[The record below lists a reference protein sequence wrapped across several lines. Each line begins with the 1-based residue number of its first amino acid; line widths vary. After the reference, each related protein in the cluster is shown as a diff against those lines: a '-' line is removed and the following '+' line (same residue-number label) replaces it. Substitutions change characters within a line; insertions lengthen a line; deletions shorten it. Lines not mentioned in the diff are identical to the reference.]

1 MENNGEDYSDSGCD
15 LLSLVVNDENVT
27 DQLANNEYKFVLKKN
42 TSITAAFQKAYRLT
56 VEPFEHGSMRVA
68 ISDKGDLSDVPSD
81 GKKILDDKTTSCGG
95 RQSKKGMK

>member
-1 MENNGEDYSDSGCD
+1 MKVIPDSGCD

-81 GKKILDDKTTSCGG
+81 GRFWMGKRLSCGG